1 MISVLRKL
9 NKSYSGAYP
18 NDYIDDED
26 GIYAE
31 FICDDDDDIPN
42 LPTDYS
48 TTFGFKP
55 RPGSSALDCEN
66 AELYVLSPTSGWKSL
81 KPPED

>member
-18 NDYIDDED
+18 NDYIDDDE

-42 LPTDYS
+42 LPTNYS
-48 TTFGFKP
+48 DTFGFKP
-55 RPGSSALDCEN
+55 RPGSPALDCEN
-66 AELYVLSPTSGWKSL
+66 AEVYVLSPSRVWKSL
-81 KPPED
+81 KSEE